1 LIKATRQ
8 GVKRADL
15 VDFAK
20 AIKHSLSQIAEII
33 PASYSTLTVNPCVAA
48 ATKLLFHRVN
58 LRSYFLLS
66 IFEITLNCSLMNK
79 HIIGPIYYVILLLL
93 TGSFVTYKAY
103 QFGQQVY
110 FVNIKA
116 EKGLIDLSKT
126 SLDKKIIPLTG
137 EYEFYWSEFITSVDF
152 DSITPD
158 KTGFIELP
166 GLWNSYE
173 INGKKLKGEGYATFR
188 LIINVPDNDRY
199 GIKIKEFDSAY
210 RLWANGISVNSG
222 TVSSGKDEIIPSW
235 KRNEIYFPSIDKK
248 VELIL
253 QVANFH
259 HRKGGPEDVMLFGKA
274 EKIIRLKYSSVATE
288 TFLLGLIFLTLLHHL
303 GLFFFR
309 TKDKSNLFFALINL
323 IIGLRLLLTGEKL
336 FLDIFPAI
344 NWFIAIRLEYLT
356 VVLPSAL
363 FIYFFHST
371 FPQFT
376 KKSVNQIVA
385 VIIFVFSVAIIFLS
399 PRVFTYIALVYQ
411 PFILFIMVYVIVF
424 LVKALRLKEK
434 YTWFLLL
441 GVIFFALITI
451 NELLFYNKVIQT
463 GYLLPFGLLVVIFS
477 ISYGLWEKFTNALNE
492 TERLKI
498 ELEKYNRQ
506 LEEIVKERTKVTENQ
521 KKLLEVQTMELRMAI
536 RRQQDLFKFR
546 ETMTNMLVHDM
557 INPLGAIINL
567 DEHASKDFILLARQA
582 GKQLLNLIQNI
593 MEVQKFEEANI
604 RVVFKKNNLFEVAG
618 KACSQTEYSASL
630 KNIDVFNK
638 IPPTLIASFDAYLME
653 RIFANLIF
661 NAIKFTPENGRILIE
676 RKDEPDAIKICV
688 IDNGTGI
695 PGEFHKRIFEK
706 YGQVEN
712 GKNSKSTGLGLTF
725 CKMAVEAHG
734 GEIGVISEINKGSTF
749 WFTIPHRKIGK

>member
-1 LIKATRQ
+1 
-8 GVKRADL
+8 
-15 VDFAK
+15 
-20 AIKHSLSQIAEII
+20 
-33 PASYSTLTVNPCVAA
+33 
-48 ATKLLFHRVN
+48 
-58 LRSYFLLS
+58 
-66 IFEITLNCSLMNK
+66 MNK
-79 HIIGPIYYVILLLL
+79 NIIGPVYYIMLLLL
-93 TGSFVTYKAY
+93 AGSFVIYKAY
-103 QFGQQVY
+103 QFSQQVY

-126 SLDKKIIPLTG
+126 SLDEKIIPLSG
-137 EYEFYWSEFITSVDF
+137 EYEFYWSALFTPVDF

-173 INGKKLKGEGYATFR
+173 IDGKKLKGEGYATFR
-188 LIINVPDNDRY
+188 LIINVPEDDRY

-222 TVSSGKDEIIPSW
+222 TVSSSEDEIIPSW

-274 EKIIRLKYSSVATE
+274 EKIIRLKYSSIATE
-288 TFLLGLIFLTLLHHL
+288 TFLLGLIFLTLLYHL

-344 NWFIAIRLEYLT
+344 NWFIALRLEYLT
-356 VVLPSAL
+356 VVLPPAL

-385 VIIFVFSVAIIFLS
+385 VIIFVFSGAIIFLS

-411 PFILFIMVYVIVF
+411 PFILFIMVYVMAF

-434 YTWFLLL
+434 YTWFLLF
-441 GVIFFALITI
+441 GAIFFAFITI
-451 NELLFYNKVIQT
+451 NELLFYNKIIQT
-463 GYLLPFGLLVVIFS
+463 GYLLPFGLLAVIFS
-477 ISYGLWEKFTNALNE
+477 ISYGLWGKFTNALNE
-492 TERLKI
+492 TERLRN

-521 KKLLEVQTMELRMAI
+521 KKLLEVQTTELRMAI
-536 RRQQDLFKFR
+536 RRQQELFKFK
-546 ETMTNMLVHDM
+546 ETMTNLLVHDM
-557 INPLGAIINL
+557 KNPLGAIINL
-567 DEHASKDFILLARQA
+567 DEHASKDLILLARQA
-582 GKQLLNLIQNI
+582 GNQLLNLIQNI
-593 MEVQKFEEANI
+593 MEVQKFEDANI
-604 RVVFKKNNLFEVAG
+604 KVVLKKNNLFDVVS

-630 KNIDVFNK
+630 KNIDIFNK

-653 RIFANLIF
+653 RIFVNLVF

-676 RKDEPDAIKICV
+676 HKDEPDAIKICV

-712 GKNSKSTGLGLTF
+712 GKSSKSTGLGLTF

-734 GEIGVISEINKGSTF
+734 GEIGVVSEVNKGSTF
-749 WFTIPHRKIGK
+749 WFTIPQ